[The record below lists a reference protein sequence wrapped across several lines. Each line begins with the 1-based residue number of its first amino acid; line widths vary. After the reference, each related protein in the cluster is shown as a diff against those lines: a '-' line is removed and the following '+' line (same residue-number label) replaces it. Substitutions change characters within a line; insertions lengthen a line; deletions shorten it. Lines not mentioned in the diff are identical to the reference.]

1 MALSATPARRRG
13 RAPRRYASPATP
25 GAPRPPARLL
35 LVVAA
40 ALLRRPTST
49 LPAAVLLAQRP
60 MGKNYAGLW
69 EFPGGKVEP
78 GEAPEQALARELFE
92 EIGVRV
98 RERELRPLT
107 FASHRFPNR
116 HLVMPLFEATEWR
129 GTPRGLEGQLVA
141 WVTAD
146 ELDSYEFPPADG
158 PLLPTVKHALAT
170 LEPEADEPGIV
181 I

>member
-92 EIGVRV
+92 
-98 RERELRPLT
+98 
-107 FASHRFPNR
+107 
-116 HLVMPLFEATEWR
+116 
-129 GTPRGLEGQLVA
+129 
-141 WVTAD
+141 
-146 ELDSYEFPPADG
+146 
-158 PLLPTVKHALAT
+158 
-170 LEPEADEPGIV
+170 
-181 I
+181 

>member
-1 MALSATPARRRG
+1 
-13 RAPRRYASPATP
+13 
-25 GAPRPPARLL
+25 
-35 LVVAA
+35 
-40 ALLRRPTST
+40 
-49 LPAAVLLAQRP
+49 

-116 HLVMPLFEATEWR
+116 HLVMPLFEATAWR

-146 ELDSYEFPPADG
+146 ELDNYEFPPADG

-170 LEPEADEPGIV
+170 LEPEAEEPGIV